1 MANTR
6 VTNGVVVLA
15 FITCFLT
22 PRGSCLAEEDV
33 LRPIESGGEDL
44 LTVKNGSVVLPS
56 VEEVPRKFGESL
68 PNSTTNVSTET
79 NAVQPEALLLRNVSS
94 SSVPKKI
101 GVQGRAVQA

>member
-44 LTVKNGSVVLPS
+44 LTVNGSVVLPS

-79 NAVQPEALLLRNVSS
+79 NAVQPEALLPRNVSS